1 LATQIPDKIEIKVMD
16 DDFHPADLLG
26 KSKTLAGVKKFI
38 AEKIIGSV
46 DDCLGSATMPLAG
59 WDGQRREYTQPLEG
73 VGGSPLGE
81 EKATV
86 KLRFEWELE
95 RTSLSADS
103 ILAFD
108 TVHAKSPQRRSLTP
122 TRSTRSSSSR
132 QGFSSRPPPLR
143 AIKTPPRR
151 GAVPAISQWMEHATG
166 DGRVY
171 WYNTTTKQSAWE
183 RPTELQADRRVAPD
197 GASYTFAEFTNH
209 YGVAAA
215 AGMWA
220 AADVRSRTFAAAQTS
235 I

>member
-1 LATQIPDKIEIKVMD
+1 
-16 DDFHPADLLG
+16 
-26 KSKTLAGVKKFI
+26 
-38 AEKIIGSV
+38 
-46 DDCLGSATMPLAG
+46 
-59 WDGQRREYTQPLEG
+59 
-73 VGGSPLGE
+73 
-81 EKATV
+81 
-86 KLRFEWELE
+86 
-95 RTSLSADS
+95 
-103 ILAFD
+103 
-108 TVHAKSPQRRSLTP
+108 
-122 TRSTRSSSSR
+122 
-132 QGFSSRPPPLR
+132 
-143 AIKTPPRR
+143 
-151 GAVPAISQWMEHATG
+151 MEHATG